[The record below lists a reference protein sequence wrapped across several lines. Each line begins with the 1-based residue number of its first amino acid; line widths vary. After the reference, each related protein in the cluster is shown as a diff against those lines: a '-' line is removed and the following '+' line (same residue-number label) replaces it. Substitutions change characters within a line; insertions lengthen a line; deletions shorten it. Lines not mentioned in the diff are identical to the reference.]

1 MIISLTIPSLMLPKT
16 KTSQKLLKMGR
27 FFTINRST
35 KYDFLSRNV
44 LFDPGCIL
52 YIVSYKMFYQWYMKR
67 TLLRKTF
74 MLLFKPTFIFANFG
88 SLIVGRFYC
97 DVYPRFFYSTK
108 VLLTQESG
116 LISTILIV
124 DGTHSQGS
132 PELLMVVCFV
142 LFNVFCFAAPLRNNI
157 FLYQATLHKRNIY
170 TFKNKINYL
179 SFIIHQFQ
187 KKCPWKI
194 YS

>member
-1 MIISLTIPSLMLPKT
+1 MIISLTIPSLVLPKT

-35 KYDFLSRNV
+35 KYVFLSRNV
-44 LFDPGCIL
+44 FFDPGCIL

-74 MLLFKPTFIFANFG
+74 MLLFKPTFNFV
-88 SLIVGRFYC
+88 SPIVGRFYC

-108 VLLTQESG
+108 VVLTQESG

-132 PELLMVVCFV
+132 SELLLVVCFV
-142 LFNVFCFAAPLRNNI
+142 LFNVFCLAAPLRNNI
-157 FLYQATLHKRNIY
+157 FLYQTTLHKRSIY
-170 TFKNKINYL
+170 TFKSKINYL

-187 KKCPWKI
+187 KKSPWKI

>member
-1 MIISLTIPSLMLPKT
+1 MIFWAEMYFLTQVAFYILFLIKCSINGIWKEHFWEKRLCSFLNPPSFLLISGLWLW
-16 KTSQKLLKMGR
+16 GD
-27 FFTINRST
+27 ST
-35 KYDFLSRNV
+35 VMSTQD
-44 LFDPGCIL
+44 
-52 YIVSYKMFYQWYMKR
+52 
-67 TLLRKTF
+67 
-74 MLLFKPTFIFANFG
+74 
-88 SLIVGRFYC
+88 
-97 DVYPRFFYSTK
+97 FFYSTK

-157 FLYQATLHKRNIY
+157 FLYQTTLHKRNIY